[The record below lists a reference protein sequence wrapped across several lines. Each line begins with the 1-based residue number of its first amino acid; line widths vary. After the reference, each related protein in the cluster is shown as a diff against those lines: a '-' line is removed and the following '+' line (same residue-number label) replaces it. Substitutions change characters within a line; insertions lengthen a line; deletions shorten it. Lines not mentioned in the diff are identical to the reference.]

1 MDLRERSS
9 QSERS
14 QSDSSSPLIA
24 PYGSRL
30 VNLMVDS
37 ARERAEMKEYA
48 AQLPSIQISARSLCD
63 LELLATG
70 AFSPLDRFMGEKDY
84 WRVVEE
90 MRLAD
95 GTLYPIPVTLPVE
108 RDGVVDVGREIV
120 LRSPTNQML
129 ALMKVEEIYP
139 WNYEHEVQNV
149 TGTLDTRHPLASEM
163 TRWPKFY
170 ASGPLKVLELP
181 DHYSFPQLRLT
192 PAQVR
197 RRLAELG
204 FEHVVAFQT
213 RNPMHR
219 SHEEL
224 TKRAMQRVH
233 GALLVHPTVGVTRLE
248 DIDYFTRIRCI
259 KALVSKY
266 YDPKRTLLSILPMA
280 MRMAGP
286 REALWHMT
294 IRRNYGADAFI
305 IGRDHA
311 SPGKDSRGVPF
322 YDPHAAHHL
331 AEKHQD
337 ELGMQPL
344 FFREFVYLPDEDRYE
359 EGESIPKE
367 KTTHTISGT
376 EVREGYLRKGRLLPS
391 WYTRPEVA
399 EILTQAHPPRER
411 QGFCIW
417 LTGLPSAGK
426 STIAQILATRLSEH
440 GRKVTV
446 LDGDVVRTHLSRGL
460 GFSHEDR
467 EVNVLRIGFVAS
479 EIVKHEGVVLCAAVS
494 PYRATRDQVRSRFD
508 AGKFIEVFVNTP
520 IDVCATRDVKGL
532 YARARSGQ
540 LKGFT
545 GIDDPYEAP
554 IRPDVEIETVKQ
566 TADNATLS
574 ILEYLRKNSFLSSG
588 IWAEDEESAMSS
600 SATRAS

>member
-1 MDLRERSS
+1 MDLRERGS
-9 QSERS
+9 QSPHV
-14 QSDSSSPLIA
+14 QSDISSSLIA

-37 ARERAEMKEYA
+37 PRERAELKEYA
-48 AQLPSIQISARSLCD
+48 SQLPSIQISARSICD
-63 LELLATG
+63 LELLAIG

-84 WRVVEE
+84 RRVVEE

-108 RDGVVDVGREIV
+108 RDGTVEVGREIV

-129 ALMKVEEIYP
+129 ALMKVEEIFD

-181 DHYSFPQLRLT
+181 QHYSFPQLRLT

-197 RRLAELG
+197 RRLTELG
-204 FEHVVAFQT
+204 FPQVVAFQT

-224 TKRAMQRVH
+224 TKRAMQKVH
-233 GALLVHPTVGVTRLE
+233 GALLIHPTVGVTRLE

-259 KALVSKY
+259 RALVANY
-266 YDPKRTLLSILPMA
+266 YDPKRTQLSILPLA

-294 IRRNYGADAFI
+294 IRRNYGASAFI

-331 AEKHQD
+331 AEKHQN
-337 ELGMQPL
+337 EIGMQPL

-359 EGESIPKE
+359 EGESVPKD

-376 EVREGYLRKGRLLPS
+376 EVRDGYLRKGRLLPS

-399 EILTQAHPPRER
+399 DILTHAHPPRDR

-417 LTGLPSAGK
+417 FTGLPSAGK
-426 STIAQILATRLSEH
+426 STIAQILANRLNEH

-446 LDGDVVRTHLSRGL
+446 LDGDVVRTHLSKGL

-479 EIVKHEGVVLCAAVS
+479 EIVRHEGVVLCAAVS
-494 PYRATRDQVRSRFD
+494 PYRATRDQVRSKFD

-520 IDVCATRDVKGL
+520 IDVCSTRDVKGL

-545 GIDDPYEAP
+545 GIDDPYEPP
-554 IRPDVEIETVKQ
+554 IQAEIEIETVKQ
-566 TADNATLS
+566 TAEDATLS
-574 ILEYLRKNSFLSSG
+574 ILEYLGKSSFLSAAAG
-588 IWAEDEESAMSS
+588 MVEEEQAMSS

>member
-1 MDLRERSS
+1 MDVGERDS
-9 QSERS
+9 QPSRAK
-14 QSDSSSPLIA
+14 SDTSSPLIA
-24 PYGSRL
+24 PYGSKLINLL
-30 VNLMVDS
+30 VES
-37 ARERAEMKEYA
+37 PRERAELKEYA
-48 AQLPSIQISARSLCD
+48 SQLPSIQISARSLCD
-63 LELLATG
+63 LELLAIG

-84 WRVVEE
+84 RRVVEE

-95 GTLYPIPVTLPVE
+95 GTLYPMPITLPVE
-108 RDGVVDVGREIV
+108 RDGTVEVGREIV

-129 ALMKVEEIYP
+129 ALMKVEEIFD
-139 WNYEHEVQNV
+139 WNYEHEARNV
-149 TGTLDTRHPLASEM
+149 TGTLDTRHPLVSEM

-170 ASGPLKVLELP
+170 ASGPMKVLELP
-181 DHYSFPQLRLT
+181 QHYSFPQLRLT

-197 RRLAELG
+197 RRLTDLG
-204 FEHVVAFQT
+204 FSQVVAFQT

-224 TKRAMQRVH
+224 TKRAMQKVH
-233 GALLVHPTVGVTRLE
+233 GALLIHPTVGVTRLE

-259 KALVSKY
+259 RALVANY
-266 YDPKRTLLSILPMA
+266 YDPKRTQLSILPLA

-294 IRRNYGADAFI
+294 IRRNYGASAFI

-322 YDPHAAHHL
+322 YDPHGAHHL
-331 AEKHQD
+331 AENHQK
-337 ELGMQPL
+337 EIGIQPL

-359 EGESIPKE
+359 EGESVPKE
-367 KTTHTISGT
+367 TKTHTISGT
-376 EVREGYLRKGRLLPS
+376 EVRDGYLRKGRLLPS
-391 WYTRPEVA
+391 WFTRTEVA
-399 EILTQAHPPRER
+399 DILTHAHPPRDR

-417 LTGLPSAGK
+417 FTGLPSAGK
-426 STIAQILATRLSEH
+426 STIAQILATRLYEH

-479 EIVKHEGVVLCAAVS
+479 EIVRHEGVVLCAAVS
-494 PYRATRDQVRSRFD
+494 PSRATREQGGSTFD
-508 AGKFIEVFVNTP
+508 AVKFTEVFVNTSV
-520 IDVCATRDVKGL
+520 DGGATRDVKGL

-545 GIDDPYEAP
+545 GIADPYEPP
-554 IRPDVEIETVKQ
+554 IQPEITIETVKQ
-566 TADNATLS
+566 TAEDATLS
-574 ILEYLRKNSFLSSG
+574 ILEYMRKNSFLSAPPG
-588 IWAEDEESAMSS
+588 TADEEQAVSS